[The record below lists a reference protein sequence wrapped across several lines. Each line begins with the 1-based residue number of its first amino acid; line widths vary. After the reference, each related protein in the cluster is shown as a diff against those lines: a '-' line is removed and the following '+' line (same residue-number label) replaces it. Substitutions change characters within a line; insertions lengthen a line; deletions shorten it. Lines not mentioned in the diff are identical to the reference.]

1 MKKTIGIILK
11 IILIICILFTAII
24 GFMVAL
30 EFNPE
35 YVENLT
41 LSGNSTKIL
50 TKGSN
55 INVVL
60 YDVNYLI
67 NDTNDEMLSL
77 TDEISSVLYN
87 VNPVVDGGADIAL
100 MHRIYYKSR
109 EHANQYREIADKFNG
124 LATYSSNYNA
134 FVTPERKLSKVN
146 MGICSLSR
154 FDFSAQRLWL
164 PETNTF
170 PDVVFSYKPGI
181 IKQTMNIEGQ
191 DEKLVVLSCYLY
203 EDNKNQIEY
212 IRKYINDEYESGNY
226 VVFGG
231 TFSSSFKEKLGQV
244 GEGFKI
250 YTLDDTDKM
259 GFVVSPNIPTSSVK
273 KIDTKFASP
282 VNLTI
287 KL

>member
-11 IILIICILFTAII
+11 IILIICILFAAII

-41 LSGNSTKIL
+41 LSGNSSKIL

-67 NDTNDEMLSL
+67 NDTNDETLNL

-87 VNPVVDGGADIAL
+87 VNPVVDGGTDIAL
-100 MHRIYYKSR
+100 IHRVYYKAR
-109 EHANQYREIADKFNG
+109 EYANQYREIADKFNG

-134 FVTPERKLSKVN
+134 FITPEHKLSKVN

-154 FDFSAQRLWL
+154 FNFSAQRLWL
-164 PETNTF
+164 PEVEKF
-170 PDVVFSYKPGI
+170 PEVVFSYKPGI
-181 IKQTMNIEGQ
+181 LKQTMDIEGQ
-191 DEKLVVLSCYLY
+191 DNKLVVFSCYLY
-203 EDNKNQIEY
+203 EDNQNQIEY
-212 IRKYINDEYESGNY
+212 IKKYINDEYEAGNF
-226 VVFGG
+226 VIFAGNFG
-231 TFSSSFKEKLGQV
+231 SSFSEKIGQD
-244 GEGFKI
+244 GDKFKI
-250 YTLDDTDKM
+250 YTLTGNDNS
-259 GFVVSPNIPTSSVK
+259 GFVVSSNISTSSIK
-273 KIDTKFASP
+273 KLESKFGNP
-282 VNLTI
+282 ICLTI